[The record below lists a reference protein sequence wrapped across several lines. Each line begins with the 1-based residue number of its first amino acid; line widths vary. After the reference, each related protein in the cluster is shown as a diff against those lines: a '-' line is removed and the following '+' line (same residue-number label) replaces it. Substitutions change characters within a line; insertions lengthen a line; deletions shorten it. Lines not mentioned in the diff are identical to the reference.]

1 MPHGVAN
8 AVLLPYVIKYNATK
22 PTKFATFPKYEYF
35 VADEKYAK
43 AARFVGLAGNTT
55 EESVDNLIKAIRQL
69 MRDLNMPMSIRE
81 CGVDEDVFM
90 SGLRKLAENA
100 HDDQCTGA
108 NPRYPLVEEIMELYK
123 QAYYGEEN

>member
-1 MPHGVAN
+1 M
-8 AVLLPYVIKYNATK
+8 
-22 PTKFATFPKYEYF
+22 
-35 VADEKYAK
+35 
-43 AARFVGLAGNTT
+43 AGNTT

>member
-1 MPHGVAN
+1 
-8 AVLLPYVIKYNATK
+8 
-22 PTKFATFPKYEYF
+22 
-35 VADEKYAK
+35 
-43 AARFVGLAGNTT
+43 
-55 EESVDNLIKAIRQL
+55 
-69 MRDLNMPMSIRE
+69 MSIRE